1 MRLRRLYALVV
12 ARNKEFT
19 RDRHALGWN
28 LLFPLVVV
36 IGLAFAFSEESERM
50 PWKVAVHGEAA
61 TPAQEALLG
70 LRHVDYLP
78 VDELERAVRSVER
91 HRVDLLL
98 AFDGVQTRYWS
109 NDDNPAAYLL
119 ERALLAALAEA
130 APGQV
135 PELQRAQVSGAQ
147 VSYVQWVLP
156 GVLAVNIMFS
166 ALYGIG
172 FVTVRYRKNGVLK
185 RLRAT
190 PLRASDFLLA
200 QLLSRIW
207 LIVLVSVP
215 LFAGMAWF
223 LGLAV
228 EGSPWLLLLV
238 LLVGTFSLIAMGMI
252 VAARLV
258 SEELADGLLNLISWP
273 MMLLSGVWFSLE
285 GAHPAMQALAALLPL
300 THMLEAARGIIF
312 DGHGL
317 LEIAPHLAALVLMTA
332 LFLAVGARLFR
343 WE

>member
-1 MRLRRLYALVV
+1 MIRLRRLYALFI

-28 LLFPLVVV
+28 LIFPVVVV
-36 IGLAFAFSEESERM
+36 IGLAFAFSEESERT
-50 PWKVAVHGEAA
+50 PWTIAVLGEAVSES
-61 TPAQEALLG
+61 QQALLG
-70 LRHVDYLP
+70 LSHVHYVAGD
-78 VDELERAVRSVER
+78 DLERALRSVER
-91 HRVDLLL
+91 HRSDLLL
-98 AFDGVQTRYWS
+98 AFDGEQTRYWI
-109 NDDNPAAYLL
+109 NDDNPAGYLL
-119 ERALLAALAEA
+119 ERALQAARSGDGGTMQFER
-130 APGQV
+130 G
-135 PELQRAQVSGAQ
+135 QVSGVQ
-147 VSYVQWVLP
+147 LSYAQWVLP

-190 PLRASDFLLA
+190 PLSPLDFLLA
-200 QLLSRIW
+200 QLFSRIW
-207 LIVLVSVP
+207 LIVLVTVP
-215 LFAGMAWF
+215 LFAAMVW
-223 LGLAV
+223 LLDV
-228 EGSPWLLLLV
+228 PLHGSPWLLLLT
-238 LLVGTFSLIAMGMI
+238 LLLGSFCLIAMGMI
-252 VAARLV
+252 VAARLA

-285 GAHPAMQALAALLPL
+285 SAHPVMQYLAAVLPL
-300 THMLEAARGIIF
+300 THMLEAVRGVMF

-317 LEIAPHLAALVLMTA
+317 LDIAPHLLALVAMTA